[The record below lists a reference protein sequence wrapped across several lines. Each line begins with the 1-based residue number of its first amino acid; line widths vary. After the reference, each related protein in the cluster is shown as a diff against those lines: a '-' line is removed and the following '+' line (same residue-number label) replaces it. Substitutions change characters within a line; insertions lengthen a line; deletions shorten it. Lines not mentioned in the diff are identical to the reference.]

1 MKTTVAGVLMLLL
14 LQMVAVLPAQGV
26 EQKPYVFAVLPQR
39 PPVVMHTNWRPF
51 LDQLEQATGFKFK
64 LKLYETMNQ
73 FEAELKQ
80 GVPDL
85 AFSTP
90 YQLMLVH
97 GSQKYR
103 PLVRGSHVLAGMLIT
118 RVDSPIK
125 ELPDLNNKQIAYV
138 GSRNVCS
145 LSLRQT
151 LSQQNIMLNMKE
163 VFVGSSSNVYKM
175 VLLGKADAGTVLNVD
190 FDAQP
195 EDVKAKLRV
204 LLIAPKIAPHP
215 ISAHPRVPKQVQQAV
230 ADAVLQMA
238 AKPETSALLKPVQ
251 LGKPIVA
258 DYARDYKALEKMDYE
273 AMTKGI

>member
-1 MKTTVAGVLMLLL
+1 MKTVAGLLMLL
-14 LQMVAVLPAQGV
+14 MMAVLPVQGA
-26 EQKPYVFAVLPQR
+26 EQKSYVFAVLPQR
-39 PPVVMHTNWRPF
+39 PPVTMHTSWRPF
-51 LDQLEQATGFKFK
+51 LDQLEKETGVTFK

-73 FEAELKQ
+73 FEAEFKQ
-80 GVPDL
+80 GVPDF

-97 GSQKYR
+97 HSQHYK
-103 PLVRGSHVLAGMLIT
+103 PLVRGSHVLAGTLIT
-118 RVDSPIK
+118 RADSPIK
-125 ELPDLNNKQIAYV
+125 ELADLNNKQIAYV

-151 LSQQNIMLNMKE
+151 LSKQNIMLNMKE

-175 VLLGKADAGTVLNVD
+175 VLLGKTDAGTVLNVD

-230 ADAVLQMA
+230 ADAVLRMA
-238 AKPETSALLKPVQ
+238 SKPETSGLLKPVQ
-251 LGKPIVA
+251 LGKPVLA
-258 DYARDYKALEKMDYE
+258 DYDRDYKALEKLDYD

>member
-1 MKTTVAGVLMLLL
+1 MKLLAGLAMLLVLTGVLPV
-14 LQMVAVLPAQGV
+14 QAAG
-26 EQKPYVFAVLPQR
+26 QKQYVFAVLPQR
-39 PPVVMHTNWRPF
+39 PPVTMHTSWRPF
-51 LDQLEQATGFKFK
+51 LDQLEKETGATFK

-85 AFSTP
+85 TFSTP

-97 GSQKYR
+97 HSQKYR
-103 PLVRGSHVLAGMLIT
+103 PLVRGSHVLAGTLIT
-118 RVDSPIK
+118 RADSPIK
-125 ELPDLNNKQIAYV
+125 ELSDLNNKQIAYV

-175 VLLGKADAGTVLNVD
+175 VLLGKTDAGTVLNVD

-195 EDVKAKLRV
+195 ADVKAKLRV
-204 LLIAPKIAPHP
+204 LLIAPKIAPHS
-215 ISAHPRVPKQVQQAV
+215 ISAHPRVPKQLQQAV
-230 ADAVLQMA
+230 TDAVLRMA
-238 AKPETSALLKPVQ
+238 TKPETSALLKPVQ

-258 DYARDYKALEKMDYE
+258 DYDRDYKSLEKLDYD
-273 AMTKGI
+273 AMTKGL

>member
-1 MKTTVAGVLMLLL
+1 MRLLAGLVMLLVLAGVLP
-14 LQMVAVLPAQGV
+14 VQGA
-26 EQKPYVFAVLPQR
+26 EQKQYVFAVLPQR
-39 PPVVMHTNWRPF
+39 PPVTMHTSWRPF
-51 LDQLEQATGFKFK
+51 LDQLEQETGVRFK

-80 GVPDL
+80 GVPDFT
-85 AFSTP
+85 FSTP

-97 GSQKYR
+97 HSQHYR
-103 PLVRGSHVLAGMLIT
+103 PLVRGSHVLAGTLIT
-118 RVDSPIK
+118 RADSPIK
-125 ELPDLNNKQIAYV
+125 ELSDLNNKQIAYV

-151 LSQQNIMLNMKE
+151 LSKQNIMLNMKE

-175 VLLGKADAGTVLNVD
+175 VLLGKTDAGTVLNVD

-195 EDVKAKLRV
+195 ADVKAKLRV

-238 AKPETSALLKPVQ
+238 AKPETIPLLKPVQ
-251 LGKPIVA
+251 LGKPVPA
-258 DYARDYKALEKMDYE
+258 DYDRDYKSLEKLDYD

>member
-1 MKTTVAGVLMLLL
+1 MRLFAGLALLL
-14 LQMVAVLPAQGV
+14 VLAGVLPAQGA
-26 EQKPYVFAVLPQR
+26 EQKQYVFAVLPQR
-39 PPVVMHTNWRPF
+39 PPVTMHTNWRPF
-51 LDQLEQATGFKFK
+51 LDQLERETGLTFK

-73 FEAELKQ
+73 FEAEFKQ
-80 GVPDL
+80 GVPDF

-97 GSQKYR
+97 HSRNYR

-118 RVDSPIK
+118 KKDSPFK
-125 ELPDLNNKQIAYV
+125 ELADLNNQEIAYV

-145 LSLRQT
+145 LSLRQI
-151 LSQQNIMLNMKE
+151 LSQQHIELNMKE

-175 VLLGKADAGTVLNVD
+175 VMLGKTAAGTVLNVD

-195 EDVKAKLRV
+195 ADVKAKLRV
-204 LLIAPKIAPHP
+204 LMIAPKIAPHS
-215 ISAHPRVPKQVQQAV
+215 IAAHPRIPRQVQQAV
-230 ADAVLQMA
+230 SDAVLRMA

-251 LGKPIVA
+251 LSKPIEA
-258 DYARDYKALEKMDYE
+258 DYDRDYKSLEKMDYD